1 MPSLARRCSHGTGG
15 SGSPAAKTGCPKGTI
30 SSWPSGWRRGPM
42 LTDREGFAVALHRL
56 AAFHSKALDAAT
68 VDDYWRLL
76 QPELDDQQFRQ
87 ACAALA
93 AGDWWPTPARVL
105 RAARFAAPF
114 AWRSAIGRLY
124 SAVRACDEFGP
135 TGGTTYRAERVRQQ
149 CGDLGARLFSAVG
162 GAAAGVRGGCCAAGG
177 GRPRAGGG
185 PRPAARGGAPPCPGV
200 ASRCPVP
207 GSGSPAG
214 RGPGAR
220 AAGGLPTRRV

>member
-1 MPSLARRCSHGTGG
+1 
-15 SGSPAAKTGCPKGTI
+15 
-30 SSWPSGWRRGPM
+30 M

-56 AAFHSKALDAAT
+56 GAFHSKALDAAT

-162 GAAAGVRGGCCAAGG
+162 G
-177 GRPRAGGG
+177 
-185 PRPAARGGAPPCPGV
+185 PAAFMRAFCEPEAETFLRKAFMEAARELTAEEPEAITALVDGTMPAALPRSHD
-200 ASRCPVP
+200 AVP
-207 GSGSPAG
+207 LPIV
-214 RGPGAR
+214 R
-220 AAGGLPTRRV
+220 ALSDSLRLDR